1 MKLSL
6 RNIGKIRRA
15 SVDIDGIT
23 VIAGANNTGKSTVG
37 KALFA
42 VFNGVY
48 NIKEEIANERM
59 KSIEKTIAVL
69 NRKVSH
75 RYISHTIEMERAAKK
90 VVFHADALVDND
102 IEIKHELLDVL
113 FRLNKKTFDESI
125 YEQDV
130 EEAVGSI
137 QDILKISD
145 LDIFKV
151 ALEKRLKAE
160 FNGQINNIFS
170 DKRGKIDMQ
179 IKDEVMRVVIN
190 ENSVVDIK
198 NRIDLQTE
206 AVYLDD
212 PLVLDEMGKYAI
224 YEERAIYSNHADHR
238 DNLKDRLVCP
248 VKDINIIDEI
258 MVKNKLDRIYK
269 KISPVCCGILIRN
282 QFSGFGYQESKGQK
296 VLDVGNL
303 STGMKTFA
311 IIKTLLMNGT
321 LEDHGVVILDEPEIH
336 LHPEWQLLLA
346 ELIVM
351 LHKEF
356 DMHVL
361 LNTHSPYFLRAI
373 QVYAAKYGVA
383 DLCRYYLSEEMDA
396 RISITDVTK
405 DIEKIYARLS
415 RPLQDL
421 EDERWKGNETI

>member
-6 RNIGKIRRA
+6 RNIGKIGRA

-48 NIKEEIANERM
+48 DIKKKIAYERM
-59 KSIEKTIAVL
+59 ESIEETIAVL

-75 RYISHTIEMERAAKK
+75 KYSYHFKMETVAKRI
-90 VVFHADALVDND
+90 VCDADLFVDND
-102 IEIKHELLDVL
+102 IEIKHELLGVL
-113 FRLNKKTFDESI
+113 YGLNETFDESI

-130 EEAVGSI
+130 EEAVRSI
-137 QDILKISD
+137 QEILKISD
-145 LDIFKV
+145 LDIFKA
-151 ALEKRLKAE
+151 ALEKRLNAE

-170 DKRGKIDMQ
+170 DERGEIDIQ
-179 IKDEVMRVVIN
+179 IKDEVMQVAIN
-190 ENSVVDIK
+190 EDAVVDIK

-212 PLVLDEMGKYAI
+212 PLVLDELGKYAI
-224 YEERAIYSNHADHR
+224 RSKRAIYLNHADHR
-238 DNLKDRLVCP
+238 NHLKDRLVCSE
-248 VKDINIIDEI
+248 KDTNIIDEI
-258 MVKNKLDRIYK
+258 MVKNKLKRIYE
-269 KISPVCCGILIRN
+269 KITPVCSGKLVRN
-282 QFSGFGYQESKGQK
+282 QFSGFGYQESKGEK
-296 VLDVGNL
+296 VLGVGNL
-303 STGMKTFA
+303 STGLKTFA
-311 IIKTLLMNGT
+311 ILKTLLMNGT
-321 LEDHGVVILDEPEIH
+321 IEYHGVVILDEPEIH
-336 LHPEWQLLLA
+336 LHPEWQLLFA

-383 DLCRYYLSEEMDA
+383 DLCRYYLSEEMDSQ
-396 RISITDVTK
+396 ISIMDVTN

-415 RPLQDL
+415 KPLQDL
-421 EDERWKGNETI
+421 ADERWEGNETI

>member
-6 RNIGKIRRA
+6 RNIGKIGRA

-42 VFNGVY
+42 VFNSVY
-48 NIKEEIANERM
+48 DIKEKIAYERM
-59 KSIEKTIAVL
+59 ESIEKTIAVL

-75 RYISHTIEMERAAKK
+75 GYFFHKEIERVAKK
-90 VVFHADALVDND
+90 IVLHADTLAGND
-102 IEIKHELLDVL
+102 KKIKHEVLDVL
-113 FRLNKKTFDESI
+113 FRLHETFDESI
-125 YEQDV
+125 CEEDV
-130 EEAVGSI
+130 EETVRSI

-151 ALEKRLKAE
+151 ALEKRLNAE

-170 DKRGKIDMQ
+170 DERGEIDIQ
-179 IKDEVMRVVIN
+179 IKDEMMQVVID
-190 ENSVVDIK
+190 EDSVVDIK

-212 PLVLDEMGKYAI
+212 PLVLDELGKYAI
-224 YEERAIYSNHADHR
+224 RAKRAIHLNYADHR
-238 DNLKDRLVCP
+238 DYLKDRLVCP
-248 VKDINIIDEI
+248 EKDTNIIDEI
-258 MVKNKLDRIYK
+258 MVKNKLERIYK
-269 KISPVCCGILIRN
+269 KISPVCNGKLVRN
-282 QFSGFGYQESKGQK
+282 QSSGFGYQESNGER

-303 STGMKTFA
+303 STGLKTFA
-311 IIKTLLMNGT
+311 ILKTLLMNGT
-321 LEDHGVVILDEPEIH
+321 IEYHGVVILDEPEIH
-336 LHPEWQLLLA
+336 LHPEWQLLFA

-396 RISITDVTK
+396 QISITDVTN

-415 RPLQDL
+415 RSLQDL
-421 EDERWKGNETI
+421 EDERWESNETI